1 MGKMYLLG
9 RRGCPASQNKAERVM
24 KKIISIIFGIQIFAL
39 SGCSVMYDCAIG
51 CISPLAVTPTLK
63 LVIDTAFR
71 EGDAEVVRRGVP
83 TAIII
88 MEGLAAKTPDD
99 IDLLADLSLLY
110 FAYAFAFIE
119 DENPAWAGELYLRGR
134 NYGLRALAN
143 NDDYFAYTT
152 EKPTDWKSA
161 VAEIGDDELPA
172 LFWTALNAGMYV
184 NANRRDPQALI
195 DLPMVLA
202 MMDRVIEL
210 DETFFYGGPH
220 LFYGAY
226 YAGLPVMAGGGAV
239 KSQESFEKCA
249 AISGG
254 KFVLVDLFRARYY
267 ATLLRDEQ
275 IYRSSLEKVLQAP
288 VDIIPEIALITGVAK
303 LKAQTLKE
311 NEEKFLYGGGR

>member
-1 MGKMYLLG
+1 
-9 RRGCPASQNKAERVM
+9 M
-24 KKIISIIFGIQIFAL
+24 KKISALLLGIYLFTL
-39 SGCSVMYDCAIG
+39 SGCSTPYDCAIG
-51 CISPLAVTPTLK
+51 CISPLAVTPTIDQ
-63 LVIDTAFR
+63 VIETAFR
-71 EGDAEVVRRGVP
+71 QGDAGVVRNGVP

-88 MEGLAAKTPDD
+88 LEGIAEKTPDD

-119 DENPAWAGELYLRGR
+119 DENPQWAGQLYLRGR

-143 NDDYFAYTT
+143 NDDFFEYTT
-152 EKPTDWKSA
+152 EKPTDWKAA
-161 VAEIGDDELPA
+161 VAEIGRDELPV

-226 YAGLPVMAGGGAV
+226 FAGLPAMAGGGAV

-267 ATLLRDEQ
+267 ATLLKDENV
-275 IYRSSLEKVLQAP
+275 YRESLNRVLQAP
-288 VDIIPEIALITGVAK
+288 DDIIPEIALITGVAK
-303 LKAQTLKE
+303 IKAQMLLD
-311 NEEKFLYGGGR
+311 NEEKYLYGGGR